1 MNYRKIERF
10 SLISLGLVVVILFFI
25 SSKYALGFLL
35 GGLAGLLGFKM
46 IERLENIEIYDYR
59 VLKSK
64 LRRNHALRYL
74 IYGVVLLA
82 SCLRPNVFSIVTCF
96 IGLLLTK
103 VWIVIIEKKELKED

>member
-1 MNYRKIERF
+1 MNYRKIEKL
-10 SLISLGLVVVILFFI
+10 SLISLTLIVIVLFFI
-25 SSKYALGFLL
+25 SSKYALGFML
-35 GGLAGLLGFKM
+35 GGLAGLLGFKI
-46 IERLENIEIYDYR
+46 IERLENIQIYDYK

-82 SCLRPNVFSIVTCF
+82 SCLRPNVFSIFTCF

-103 VWIVIIEKKELKED
+103 IWIVIIEKRELKEE